1 MSLVNYHS
9 KGFTMKKSL
18 LALAAFAA
26 LSTQAF
32 AAPIDPPYEIDPPSL
47 QSVGIDPPFAFSEI
61 DPPAYF

>member
-1 MSLVNYHS
+1 M

-26 LSTQAF
+26 MSTQAF
-32 AAPIDPPYEIDPPSL
+32 AAPIDPPSEIDPPSL
-47 QSVGIDPPFAFSEI
+47 QTLGIDPPLAFGEI

>member
-1 MSLVNYHS
+1 
-9 KGFTMKKSL
+9 MKKSL

-32 AAPIDPPYEIDPPSL
+32 AAPIDPPFEIDPPSL
-47 QSVGIDPPFAFSEI
+47 QSVGIDPPFAFGEI